1 MPENPRTYQT
11 QSGRELTDEDIERIA
26 GEVAATDYDVASIKR
41 RRRGR
46 PSLGDGPA
54 EIVPVRLDS
63 RLGAALDERVEQEHS
78 NRSEVI
84 RRALRQYLAS

>member
-1 MPENPRTYQT
+1 MPDNTRTHRTQT
-11 QSGRELTDEDIERIA
+11 GRELTDEDIDRLA
-26 GEVAATDYDVASIKR
+26 DEVAATDYDVASIKR

-46 PSLGDGPA
+46 PTLGDGPA
-54 EIVPVRLDS
+54 EIVPVRLDPE
-63 RLGAALDERVEQEHS
+63 LGAALVERAEQEHS

>member
-1 MPENPRTYQT
+1 MPESPQTYRSE
-11 QSGRELTDEDIERIA
+11 SGRELTDEDIERIA
-26 GEVAATDYDVASIKR
+26 EEVAATDYDVAAIKK

-46 PSLGDGPA
+46 PPMGEGVAD
-54 EIVPVRLDS
+54 IVPVRLDPQ
-63 RLGAALDERVEQEHS
+63 LGAALDDRVEQEHS

>member
-1 MPENPRTYQT
+1 MADNPNTYRT
-11 QSGRELTDEDIERIA
+11 QSGREFTDEDIERIA
-26 GEVAATDYDVASIKR
+26 DEVAVTDYDVSKIRA

-46 PSLGDGPA
+46 PSMGDAPA
-54 EIVPVRLDS
+54 EIVPVRLDPK
-63 RLGAALDERVEQEHS
+63 LGAALDDRVERDHS

>member
-1 MPENPRTYQT
+1 MPESPQTYRSE
-11 QSGRELTDEDIERIA
+11 SGRELTDEDIERIA
-26 GEVAATDYDVASIKR
+26 EEVAATDYDVVAIKK

-46 PSLGDGPA
+46 PPMGEGVAD
-54 EIVPVRLDS
+54 IVPVRLDPQ
-63 RLGAALDERVEQEHS
+63 LGAALDDRVEQEHS